1 MSDPLGLT
9 EGVKGLSSGLDSARE
24 AGKSVSKQIEN
35 IQKDA
40 TDVAKERAQERV
52 RAAREAELKKERALI
67 KALDE
72 WKRKKQI
79 SDEEADLK
87 IKFVK
92 QYGAKEWDALLK
104 IKLDIEN
111 MERKNNEEY
120 QHDLK
125 AVRRVQFYCFVAA
138 LVVTLWLKFI
148 LKAFQMETLLSLLK
162 GVAPVLATAI
172 AGPAGGAA
180 VGWLASKLG
189 IPDDT
194 IEGVTAALTGNPEL
208 TLKLKE
214 LDLEYA
220 KLEAADRDSARTAYA
235 TVATSEHATKLDK
248 SVVPILALGTVSLAF
263 MFIAILMFRDVPV
276 DQQQM
281 VIFALG
287 FITSSAGQ
295 VLSFYFGS
303 SQGSKDKTKE
313 IEGLMKK

>member
-1 MSDPLGLT
+1 MSDPLGLS

-24 AGKSVSKQIEN
+24 ASKSVSKQIEN

-67 KALDE
+67 KALNE

-92 QYGAKEWDALLK
+92 QYGTKEWDALLR

-111 MERKNNEEY
+111 MERKNNEEF

-148 LKAFQMETLLSLLK
+148 LRAF
-162 GVAPVLATAI
+162 
-172 AGPAGGAA
+172 
-180 VGWLASKLG
+180 
-189 IPDDT
+189 
-194 IEGVTAALTGNPEL
+194 
-208 TLKLKE
+208 
-214 LDLEYA
+214 
-220 KLEAADRDSARTAYA
+220 
-235 TVATSEHATKLDK
+235 
-248 SVVPILALGTVSLAF
+248 
-263 MFIAILMFRDVPV
+263 
-276 DQQQM
+276 
-281 VIFALG
+281 
-287 FITSSAGQ
+287 
-295 VLSFYFGS
+295 
-303 SQGSKDKTKE
+303 
-313 IEGLMKK
+313 